1 MKTIHVVAAAACMA
15 HSAAAFGMAPSSTL
29 PMAGRN
35 HRSAAS
41 AVRMQ
46 QETVVAKESKS
57 ESEGEGVTEVKAA
70 VDNKIGVAV
79 RTRPNV
85 QANQE
90 VNFYA
95 RTAVRM
101 GALKETSPLMTSTMP
116 GNKVGLQPLFAALP
130 SMSAFSRESS
140 HSPPTSPHAC
150 RTRLDSAIPWCLEP
164 DPPGYRS

>member
-35 HRSAAS
+35 HRSAAA

-46 QETVVAKESKS
+46 QETAVAKESKS
-57 ESEGEGVTEVKAA
+57 DGSEGEGVTEVKAA

-116 GNKVGLQPLFAALP
+116 GNKVGPAAALLLCRQRP
-130 SMSAFSRESS
+130 
-140 HSPPTSPHAC
+140 HPPRAQPHTSDVATRTPHA
-150 RTRLDSAIPWCLEP
+150 LGLGDAFVS
-164 DPPGYRS
+164 